1 MDNKMNERPEMKG
14 NRSSPRLSDNS
25 DSPDSIRRAGGED
38 PRRYDA
44 KIIIDRVVGDND
56 MSGYNHNATSSQP
69 ANNGRENEMQ
79 MNRMDKKSNMM
90 GTPNP
95 DGTYSR

>member
-1 MDNKMNERPEMKG
+1 MDMKINESPEMKG
-14 NRSSPRLSDNS
+14 NRSSERVGE
-25 DSPDSIRRAGGED
+25 DSADSIRRAGGED

-44 KIIIDRVVGDND
+44 QIIIDRVVKDND

-69 ANNGRENEMQ
+69 ANGGRENEMQ
-79 MNRMDKKSNMM
+79 MKRMDRKSNMM

>member
-1 MDNKMNERPEMKG
+1 MDMKG
-14 NRSSPRLSDNS
+14 NRSFGAIGN

-44 KIIIDRVVGDND
+44 KIAIDRVVRDND

-69 ANNGRENEMQ
+69 ANNGRENEMWARSQ
-79 MNRMDKKSNMM
+79 DVKAVGK
-90 GTPNP
+90 GTPMP
-95 DGTYSR
+95 DGTYRS

>member
-1 MDNKMNERPEMKG
+1 MADMKVDQDRPMLEDRHP
-14 NRSSPRLSDNS
+14 NAPQN

-44 KIIIDRVVGDND
+44 KIAIDRVVKDND

-69 ANNGRENEMQ
+69 SNNGRENNMQ
-79 MNRMDKKSNMM
+79 MDRMDKKSAGM
-90 GTPNP
+90 GMPNS
-95 DGTYSR
+95 DGTYRY

>member
-1 MDNKMNERPEMKG
+1 MDMPVNENRPMQELRSAREQG
-14 NRSSPRLSDNS
+14 N

-44 KIIIDRVVGDND
+44 QILIDRVVKDND

-69 ANNGRENEMQ
+69 ANGGRENEMQ
-79 MNRMDKKSNMM
+79 MNRMDKRANSM
-90 GTPNP
+90 GTPND
-95 DGTYSR
+95 DGTYRY

>member
-1 MDNKMNERPEMKG
+1 MADMKVNEDRPMKEDRSFGSIG
-14 NRSSPRLSDNS
+14 N

-44 KIIIDRVVGDND
+44 KIAIERVVRDQD
-56 MSGYNHNATSSQP
+56 VSGYNHNATSSQP
-69 ANNGRENEMQ
+69 ANNGKENEV
-79 MNRMDKKSNMM
+79 RMGMMDRKAAGM

-95 DGTYSR
+95 DGTYSG

>member
-1 MDNKMNERPEMKG
+1 MDMKVNEKREMKEDRSFGSIG
-14 NRSSPRLSDNS
+14 N

-44 KIIIDRVVGDND
+44 KIAIDRVVKDND

-69 ANNGRENEMQ
+69 ANDGRENEMQ
-79 MNRMDKKSNMM
+79 MNRMDRKSNMM